1 MKQTR
6 RTMLKAAAVAGTA
19 LFFPSHLLEGAQD
32 AGPARPRN
40 AARQLGA
47 DGRRIGNNRPL
58 TRSLLAGHVGSD
70 FLAQT
75 PGGNEVAL
83 RLVEVD
89 DLPNAE
95 AAHLQGSE
103 DSFAARFQ
111 DSSGV
116 LLSQGTYRL
125 DHDYL
130 GRFWF
135 FLVPV
140 GQPSARAQTY
150 EAIFNN
156 APLSAVPLSPVRKP
170 RSTGVQPVS

>member
-1 MKQTR
+1 MTHTR
-6 RTMLKAAAVAGTA
+6 RSMLKAAAAAGTI
-19 LFFPSHLLEGAQD
+19 LFFPSHLLEAAD
-32 AGPARPRN
+32 KEARP
-40 AARQLGA
+40 LGA
-47 DGRRIGNNRPL
+47 DGRPIRKSPIVP
-58 TRSLLAGHVGSD
+58 RSLLAGHVGSD
-70 FLAQT
+70 FVTQT
-75 PGGNEVAL
+75 PGGTQVRL
-83 RLVEVD
+83 RLVEVE

-95 AAHLQGSE
+95 AANLQGSE
-103 DSFAARFQ
+103 EAFAARFE

-140 GQPSARAQTY
+140 GRPSVRAQTY

-156 APLSAVPLSPVRKP
+156 APVPSARVSPARKK
-170 RSTGVQPVS
+170 RQAEAGTRPVS